1 MLLFILLALQS
12 PAQLTRQIEFYNPDW
27 SPDGRTLLF
36 ESTLNGKF
44 AIYAIKVDGLGLVR
58 LTVDTANNGQP
69 RWSHDGRRIVFS
81 SDRAG
86 HGDLYVMNADGSG
99 QTRLTTTSSGGY
111 YQSSFSPDGNWIL
124 FQGRPDFRETRD
136 RVYLI
141 RSDGTGGMR
150 RLSDSAYG
158 AEGPR
163 WSSDGSITF
172 KQVPYPKQFWDD
184 MTPPDM
190 DLAKGNTRVMTVR
203 PDGSGLRAVS
213 TQPPEHDDKVPS
225 PNGRHLAYT
234 KSVDGA
240 SGLYVRDVATG
251 VERLL
256 IGGRRAGPL
265 GYLRSATLTAVRDT
279 FDNYESPR
287 DGGGPIVRGAK
298 SYVVRVIRPVRGQRW
313 ELVDNWYDSTGHETA
328 RQYARTASAALW
340 TELETSR
347 APTDSASMLVTA
359 DRVTAWVVPQG
370 SPPRLYD
377 SAAIGERYDLVVVA
391 SAIAKTRPAAGSAFL
406 FPAYTLY
413 GGSPVQTRVDS
424 LRVGR
429 RDTLYAGQVALPVV
443 VLERSDGRQM
453 WVDETTGAEVLSRG
467 NAGPARWW
475 WHIRRGVTPP
485 RVTGP

>member
-1 MLLFILLALQS
+1 MLLLVLLALQT

-27 SPDGRTLLF
+27 SPDGQTLLF
-36 ESTLNGKF
+36 ESTLGGKF
-44 AIYAIKVDGLGLVR
+44 AIYTIKVDGSGLRR
-58 LTVDTANNGQP
+58 LTVDTANNEQP

-99 QTRLTTTSSGGY
+99 QTRLTTTTSGGY

-141 RSDGTGGMR
+141 RSDGSGWR

-163 WSSDGSITF
+163 WTPDGSITF
-172 KQVPYPKQFWDD
+172 KQVPYPKRFWNE
-184 MTPPDM
+184 MTPADM
-190 DLAKGNTRVMTVR
+190 DSAKHNTRVMTVR

-213 TQPPEHDDKVPS
+213 NQAGEDDHKVRS
-225 PNGRHLAYT
+225 PNGRQFAYT

-240 SGLYVRDVATG
+240 SGLYVD
-251 VERLL
+251 ERLL
-256 IGGRRAGPL
+256 IGGRGVGPL
-265 GYLRSATLTAVRDT
+265 GYLRTATLTPLRDT
-279 FDNYESPR
+279 LDTYESPHE
-287 DGGGPIVRGAK
+287 GPIVRGAGA
-298 SYVVRVIRPVRGQRW
+298 YVVREIRPVRGHRW
-313 ELVDNWYDSTGHETA
+313 DLVDTWYDSTGRETA
-328 RQYARTASAALW
+328 RQYARTASAALS
-340 TELETSR
+340 TELETVR
-347 APTDSASMLVTA
+347 APNDSASMLVTA

-370 SPPRLYD
+370 SAPRLYD

-391 SAIAKTRPAAGSAFL
+391 SAIAKTHPAAGSVFL
-406 FPAYTLY
+406 YPAHTLY
-413 GGSPVQTRVDS
+413 GGSPVQTYVDS
-424 LRVGR
+424 LRVVR
-429 RDTLYAGQVALPVV
+429 RDTLYSGQVPLPVL
-443 VLERSDGRQM
+443 VLERSSGGEI
-453 WVDETTGAEVLSRG
+453 WADETTGAEVLSRG

-485 RVTGP
+485 RVRN